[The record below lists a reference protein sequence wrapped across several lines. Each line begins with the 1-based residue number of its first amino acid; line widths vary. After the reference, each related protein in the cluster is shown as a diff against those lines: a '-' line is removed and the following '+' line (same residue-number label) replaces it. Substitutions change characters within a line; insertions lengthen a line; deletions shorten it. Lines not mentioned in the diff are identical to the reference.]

1 MKQIGRKELIEL
13 IKSIPSRSYKE
24 KPVLIFQERHTG
36 VSAIIRKYHNNY
48 ASFNTYMQGN
58 VNSYDGAFL
67 KAVISMDYKK
77 DKTNFQWCL
86 DWQNYHKK
94 PVLIQL
100 EKEER
105 FHVVDEEGEE
115 CPWAFKGMIG
125 TKTDMRME
133 QISDLVPEVR
143 AIVENEFEIYD
154 YVLTQ
159 QDWLEWATEKDQD
172 GNPNVPSCITDFLK
186 EHPES
191 EFPWS
196 CGRLIAQ
203 WNRVHVPWPIDSL
216 HMEEYL
222 DKHPF
227 MTLPKEKQE
236 MIKKAFASKEGIKDT
251 EIYLWLMANEIAFK
265 IDNGNNSEHARAK
278 AFAEYHGIKY
288 EES

>member
-13 IKSIPSRSYKE
+13 IKSIPSRSYTE

-36 VSAIIRKYHNNY
+36 VSAIIRKYHKNY
-48 ASFNTYMQGN
+48 SDLCNYMKGN
-58 VNSYDGAFL
+58 IDSYDGVFL

-86 DWQNYHKK
+86 DWKNYHKK
-94 PVLIQL
+94 PVIVQL
-100 EKEER
+100 EKNEI
-105 FHVVDEEGEE
+105 FHVMDEDGEE
-115 CPWAFKGMIG
+115 CPWAFKGMNG

-133 QISDLVPEVR
+133 QISDLVPDVR
-143 AIVENEFEIYD
+143 DLVENEFEIYD

-196 CGRLIAQ
+196 CGRLIAE
-203 WNRVHVPWPIDSL
+203 WDRVHVSWPIDSL

-236 MIKKAFASKEGIKDT
+236 MIKKAFDSKEGIKDT

-265 IDNGNNSEHARAK
+265 IDNGNNSEYARAK

-288 EES
+288 E